1 MGMIRCRKNS
11 PRKRGKESPIIPSQR
26 HTARK
31 DFGFV
36 VKARGLHNPDLAE
49 AILMES
55 KKTAERAVTLS
66 GKQLQGCGL
75 WRKVS
80 PAGRNVP

>member
-1 MGMIRCRKNS
+1 M
-11 PRKRGKESPIIPSQR
+11 
-26 HTARK
+26 HTAWK

-55 KKTAERAVTLS
+55 KKAAERAVTLS
-66 GKQLQGCGL
+66 GK
-75 WRKVS
+75 
-80 PAGRNVP
+80 

>member
-1 MGMIRCRKNS
+1 MPKKQ
-11 PRKRGKESPIIPSQR
+11 PRKRGKGSLIIPSQM

-49 AILMES
+49 ALLMES
-55 KKTAERAVTLS
+55 KKAAERAVTLS
-66 GKQLQGCGL
+66 GK
-75 WRKVS
+75 
-80 PAGRNVP
+80 